1 MTTQTLSATMKYIRH
16 IGSTAPKNPSRLNIM
31 GRRLLEQS
39 MRASKRDLFGY
50 RCHSRSTITRAQI
63 SLSADHVNVNCK
75 EPTPG
80 FASIDQ
86 ALIDIAC
93 GRLVVVL
100 DDEDR
105 ENEGDLIGAAD
116 RMTQET
122 LHFMIQHTSGLVCV
136 ALDDEAADRLNLPL
150 MVSSIK
156 NGDTMKTAFTVS
168 CDHAESTTG
177 ISAGERA
184 ATICRLGATD
194 ARADEFV
201 KPGHVF
207 PLRARTGGVLTRNGH
222 TEAAYDLSVL
232 AGCGPAGV
240 LCEVVSD
247 SDGSMARLP
256 ELRTFSEKH
265 GLKMILIS
273 DLIRYRQSV
282 ETKM

>member
-1 MTTQTLSATMKYIRH
+1 MKYIRH

-136 ALDDEAADRLNLPL
+136 ALDDKAADRLNLPL
-150 MVSSIK
+150 TVSSIK

-232 AGCGPAGV
+232 AGRGPAGV
-240 LCEVVSD
+240 LCEVVND

>member
-1 MTTQTLSATMKYIRH
+1 
-16 IGSTAPKNPSRLNIM
+16 M

-240 LCEVVSD
+240 LCEVVNY

-273 DLIRYRQSV
+273 DLIKYRQSV